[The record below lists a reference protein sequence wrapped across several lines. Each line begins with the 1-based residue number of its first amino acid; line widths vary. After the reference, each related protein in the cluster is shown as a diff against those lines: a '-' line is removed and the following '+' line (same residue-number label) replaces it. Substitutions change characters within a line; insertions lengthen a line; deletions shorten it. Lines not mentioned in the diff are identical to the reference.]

1 MKAPRLVVGED
12 LPGRFLSA
20 AALVLSL
27 GLMLGLAL
35 LVAWGAG
42 WGFWPKPL
50 ELFTLADGTK
60 LLGERWDREP
70 DPAGGGFRFRL
81 KVGNRDLWGSDFRVV
96 REAQVVKVERPA
108 DAWALERWEYGD
120 FYGFLLGLEVNGKT
134 LAAQDPGL
142 ERELHEKLQEVA
154 ALKKQADRLAAR
166 LARQAQASEEEL
178 LRLSHLQ
185 EAQQGCRLLLA
196 AASGERKDI
205 PCAQVVHARAVN
217 RLGFWGRL
225 KVFAGRWLEFVSAEP
240 RESNTEGGIF
250 PALFGTSL
258 LVLLMTVGVVP
269 LGVLTA
275 IYLREYARDNR
286 FTRAVRLAVSTLAG
300 VPSIVF
306 GAFGLAFFVYTVGGT
321 VDKLLFASSLPT
333 PTFGT
338 GGILWASA
346 TLALLTLPVVVVA
359 TEEGLAA
366 APVEV
371 REGAQA
377 LGATRWETL
386 WHVVLPYA
394 KPGIYTGMILA
405 VARAAGEV
413 APLMLTGVVKLAPAL
428 PLDSSPPFF
437 HLERKFMHLGFHI
450 YDVGFQSPNVEA
462 ARPVVFATTLVL
474 LLLVVLLNLLA
485 LILRNRART
494 RVMSQTL

>member
-1 MKAPRLVVGED
+1 MKGPRLVVVGED
-12 LPGRFLSA
+12 LAKRFLAA
-20 AALVLSL
+20 AALVVSLSL
-27 GLMLGLAL
+27 MFGLAV
-35 LVAWGAG
+35 LVAFSAG

-50 ELFTLADGTK
+50 ELFTLADGTR
-60 LLGERWDREP
+60 LLGERWEEEP
-70 DPAGGGFRFRL
+70 DPSGGWRYRV
-81 KVGNRDLWGSDFRVV
+81 KVANRDLWGSDFRVIAQ
-96 REAQVVKVERPA
+96 AQVVKVERPA

-120 FYGFLLGLEVNGKT
+120 FFGFLVGLEADGRSMTGK
-134 LAAQDPGL
+134 DPGF
-142 ERELHEKLQEVA
+142 EEELHRQLAHA
-154 ALKKQADRLAAR
+154 ATVKRQADRLAAR
-166 LARQAQASEEEL
+166 LSKEAQASEREL
-178 LRLSHLQ
+178 TRLSSLQ
-185 EAQQGCRLLLA
+185 QAQEGCRLLMQA
-196 AASGERKDI
+196 ANGEIKEI
-205 PCAQVVHARAVN
+205 LCAQVVHARAPN
-217 RLGFWGRL
+217 RLGLWGKLR
-225 KVFAGRWLEFVSAEP
+225 VFAGRWLDFVTAEP
-240 RESNTEGGIF
+240 REANTEGGIF

-269 LGVLTA
+269 LGVCTA
-275 IYLREYARDNR
+275 VYLREYARDTR
-286 FTRAVRLAVSTLAG
+286 FTRAVRLAVATLAG

-321 VDKLLFASSLPT
+321 VDRLFFSSSLPT

-366 APVEV
+366 APLEV

-386 WHVVLPYA
+386 RRVVLPYA
-394 KPGIYTGMILA
+394 KPGIFTGMILA

-428 PLDSSPPFF
+428 PLDTTPPFF

-462 ARPVVFATTLVL
+462 ARPMVFATTLVL
-474 LLLVVLLNLLA
+474 LVLVVALNLLA

-494 RVMSQTL
+494 RVMGQSL

>member
-1 MKAPRLVVGED
+1 M
-12 LPGRFLSA
+12 F
-20 AALVLSL
+20 
-27 GLMLGLAL
+27 GLTF

-50 ELFTLADGTK
+50 ELLTLADGTK
-60 LLGERWDREP
+60 VLGELWDRES
-70 DPAGGGFRFRL
+70 DPVGTGLRWRV

-96 REAQVVKVERPA
+96 RQAEVVKVERPT
-108 DAWALERWEYGD
+108 DAWVLERWEYGN
-120 FYGFLLGLEVNGKT
+120 FYGFVLSLDADGQVFDPKTPGFQAILSRKLREVASLKRQSDK
-134 LAAQDPGL
+134 LAA
-142 ERELHEKLQEVA
+142 KVA
-154 ALKKQADRLAAR
+154 RK
-166 LARQAQASEEEL
+166 AQASEEEL
-178 LRLSHLQ
+178 ARLASLQ
-185 EAQQGCRLLLA
+185 QAQEGCTLLMTTA
-196 AASGERKDI
+196 GGERKDI
-205 PCAQVVHARAVN
+205 PCAQVVHARPMN
-217 RLGFWGRL
+217 RLGFWGKL
-225 KVFAGRWLEFVSAEP
+225 AVFGERWLEFITAEP

-275 IYLREYARDNR
+275 VYLREYAGDTR
-286 FTRAVRLAVSTLAG
+286 FTRAVRLSVTTLAG

-306 GAFGLAFFVYTVGGT
+306 GAFGLAFFVYTLGGT
-321 VDKLLFASSLPT
+321 VDKLFFASSLPT

-386 WHVVLPYA
+386 RYVVLPYA

-474 LLLVVLLNLLA
+474 LVLVVLLNLLA
-485 LILRNRART
+485 LILRNRARN
-494 RVMSQTL
+494 RVMSQAL